1 MNIKKYIAQLLIFSM
16 IVSLVPE
23 YVGAALN
30 ENQQNSKEAQS
41 SEQLEVTKEF
51 DEVIKER
58 SANSKTFT
66 NGTGDFLKEVYPEEV
81 HNKVNG
87 QYQEIS
93 EELVYGQDGYM
104 TPEETNLESMFPDK
118 LSDDEPLIYR
128 FGNHELAIN
137 ITNASDGDNSIEPL
151 ENPNLEKENNN
162 LYYKEIY
169 PNIDLRHIALNNEV
183 KEDWIVNEFTGIN
196 EFNYS
201 IKTDLYGEVKAD
213 GSVGFYEDTTKS
225 SLVFSLPKPVMVDS
239 NYNETLGDGTRS
251 TKIHYDLKLIEK
263 GLYEL
268 KLTADKEWL
277 ASSKRVFPIYIDP
290 SVSINVLGDTYV
302 ASAYPNANF
311 NKQWDPSQGEYV
323 LQTGYYDSTSGTN
336 YPFMKFSI
344 QGDFKG
350 AVIDSAQLA
359 AYVTHSYYATE
370 KTGLWVD
377 EVKSKW
383 LADDLTWNNK
393 PTSKKITSTTVA
405 RDQWAY
411 FDVTDTVQAWTNGTR
426 NNYGFKFHT
435 NGNGKTYWKKITA
448 GESTNKAK
456 MVISYHYEKMANP
469 TITATA
475 YEDDLT
481 AGYVNVKWPS
491 VYGADSYE
499 LQMYDGKDFQSV
511 YSGTAT
517 TWTAKGKKL
526 FPKKPYAAS
535 NTYKEG
541 KGVELPIDPSEYYS
555 KRSGT
560 TITDKKYSFR
570 VLTKFP
576 KGDSPVSN
584 TVSKA
589 IPSIQVG
596 TPDLPKV
603 TAHAYPESDT
613 ANKDRGWL
621 DISWKAVPNATGYK
635 VRIWNGTKYEDFEVG
650 KITSVSTKGK
660 KIWPTDK
667 EIEAGKKDLHITDLS
682 SPNSVGKG
690 AELPI
695 DPSNTYGNSSTR
707 YSIRVIALSATGNS
721 PSSDVNYGY
730 IPLMAPKN
738 IKVEGALIDTFNN
751 KGNLKINWDAVTGAK
766 YYQVEINNGSKFEKY
781 QVKGKTNFDTTGITL
796 FDKME
801 TTEGEEKDKEINLP
815 AYPSNYYK
823 SAPLE
828 KNKDAYEVRVSAYRF
843 GDEGAPATEED
854 REDLGLRGLSDP
866 SASAYGHIPLHEELN
881 GIEDYFTYG
890 SHSFG
895 NAEASVNVTTGNMA
909 LQFNDESLFTRGTLG
924 FGFTRTYNSR
934 SQKDSP
940 LGKGWSYTG
949 GQYLTVTDNKDV
961 QYFDEDGT
969 LHLFK
974 YDTDTQ
980 TYISPKGKYLK
991 LEQQDADTFEIKDP
1005 DDFVEIYEKDSKDD
1019 NRYHILSYTDGNNNK
1034 IQFSYIDNQLKKIAE
1049 VNQKGEIIRNTIDI
1063 DYNTDNRI
1071 EKISYSSHWTE
1082 YHYDENGYLKSTT
1095 IKSKDTEEKIIE
1107 GFAYYKNGQM
1117 KLYIDGKKAE
1127 TKFLFDDQELTV
1139 FDKQDTDA
1147 EISVS
1152 TTYHYDADNNVF
1164 KVTDTDGNETFYSIG
1179 TSKDK
1184 YLVTKIVNSDDTT
1197 STIEYD
1203 DQFNIKKSTDADGN
1217 TTSAVYD
1224 PTSGKLTK
1232 ETSTEGTSIYE
1243 YNSKNQLIHSA
1254 DAKGVETTN
1263 TYKGVNLEAS
1273 KVGEELT
1280 SYLYD
1285 DYGRIVKTTY
1295 ANGTF
1300 EETAYNDTDDS
1311 ETKTDAKNNVNTTQ
1325 YNEFGQTK
1333 KLTDG
1338 TGRSKSYEYHPLHL
1352 NRISSVIDGKGNKTS
1367 YEYDGNGNLKKL
1379 TDAFKHVKQYQF
1391 NDNDQ
1396 LEKIIFPG
1404 LSGLPDMIFDY
1415 VYNLNGNLD
1424 TEKKPSGINTKYEY
1438 NEVDEVDKITVKS
1451 NNGANLLYWDPEYE
1465 NGLIKSSKF
1474 FNEQTNTDIVNKE
1487 FKYDDNGKLRKYTEG
1502 SFDSSYGYDE
1512 KERINKIKT
1521 EFKQDENTWDISQ
1534 STEYKVNEDKIH
1546 VIKVLSG
1553 EKILQS
1559 YKFDEDVADNKN
1571 SIMVNTNLFERINQ
1585 FNKAN
1590 LLTTIQYK
1598 QGDQVTNQ
1606 FNYMYDQS
1614 GNITKEESNQGKSI
1628 YEYDANNQLT
1638 NETLP
1643 DGSTNI
1649 YDYDVV
1655 GNRKERKSGKQTDSF
1670 EYNEANQVK
1679 TKNGQAYSY
1688 DADGNLTQDE
1698 NFKYEYNGLGQQVL
1712 VTDLADKEVARYNYD
1727 ENGLRTKK
1735 IVGSKTYEYHYEN
1748 ENLAMEVVKNN
1759 GTISEYRY
1767 YQWDGTTPLGSSI
1780 NTRESNGDR
1789 KEITY
1794 HYWTNQRGDVLSI
1807 RNDVGEEIGSYEYDA
1822 YGNILEVNSKVAK
1835 ENPIRY
1841 AGYYYD
1847 EETSHYYL
1855 QARYYNP
1862 ENGAF
1867 MALDPHPGDDNDPLT
1882 QNGYTYA
1889 NNNPVIFIDY
1899 NGQKSFK
1906 KKVRSQ
1912 INKAPKW
1919 VKDTLKKAFPNKT
1932 GFVYQNIS
1940 FNAVKWGVVGGF
1952 TGEVIVSISMFGRVK
1967 KAKAYGTIGLYSGFL
1982 VGAHMGAITSAF
1994 PAYARYQI
2002 GVFLF
2007 GK

>member
-1 MNIKKYIAQLLIFSM
+1 M
-16 IVSLVPE
+16 
-23 YVGAALN
+23 
-30 ENQQNSKEAQS
+30 
-41 SEQLEVTKEF
+41 
-51 DEVIKER
+51 
-58 SANSKTFT
+58 
-66 NGTGDFLKEVYPEEV
+66 
-81 HNKVNG
+81 
-87 QYQEIS
+87 
-93 EELVYGQDGYM
+93 
-104 TPEETNLESMFPDK
+104 
-118 LSDDEPLIYR
+118 
-128 FGNHELAIN
+128 
-137 ITNASDGDNSIEPL
+137 
-151 ENPNLEKENNN
+151 
-162 LYYKEIY
+162 
-169 PNIDLRHIALNNEV
+169 

-251 TKIHYDLKLIEK
+251 TKIHYDLKSMEK

-621 DISWKAVPNATGYK
+621 DISWKAVPNASGYK

-690 AELPI
+690 AELPV

-738 IKVEGALIDTFNN
+738 TKVEGTLIDTFNN

-823 SAPLE
+823 NPPLE
-828 KNKDAYEVRVSAYRF
+828 KDKDAYEVRVSAYRF

-854 REDLGLRGLSDP
+854 REDLGLRGLSVP
-866 SASAYGHIPLHEELN
+866 STSAYGHIPLNEELN

-895 NAEASVNVTTGNMA
+895 NADASVNVTTGNMA

-924 FGFTRTYNSR
+924 FDFIRTYNSR
-934 SQKDSP
+934 SQKESP
-940 LGKGWSYTG
+940 LGKGWTFTG
-949 GQYLTVTDNKDV
+949 NEYLQVDDNKDV
-961 QYFDEDGT
+961 EYFDEDGT

-974 YDTDTQ
+974 YDTATKM
-980 TYISPKGKYLK
+980 YISPKGKYLTLTQK
-991 LEQQDADTFEIKDP
+991 EADTFEIKDTG
-1005 DDFVEIYEKDSKDD
+1005 DFVENYTKSSKDD
-1019 NRYHILSYTDGNNNK
+1019 NRYQISSYTDGNNNK
-1034 IQFSYIDNQLKKIAE
+1034 IEFSYTNNRLTKIAE
-1049 VNQKGEIIRNTIDI
+1049 VYREGNIIRNTINI
-1063 DYNTDNRI
+1063 DYNAGNRI
-1071 EKISYSSHWTE
+1071 EKVSYSNHWTE
-1082 YHYDENGYLKSTT
+1082 YGYDENGYLKTT
-1095 IKSKDTEEKIIE
+1095 ITKSKDSKENEMIEES
-1107 GFAYYKNGQM
+1107 FHYDNGQLT
-1117 KLYIDGKKAE
+1117 LYKDGKSNL
-1127 TKFLFDDQELTV
+1127 TKFSYEDQVYMLFDQ
-1139 FDKQDTDA
+1139 QDPTE

-1152 TTYHYDADNNVF
+1152 TTYQYDTDNNKSIVTDTAGNETVYSREDTYAVTEI
-1164 KVTDTDGNETFYSIG
+1164 KNSDDTKSTMEYDDQYNIIGSTDTDGNSTSAAYDSNGNLTQQTSSNG
-1179 TSKDK
+1179 TS
-1184 YLVTKIVNSDDTT
+1184 S
-1197 STIEYD
+1197 
-1203 DQFNIKKSTDADGN
+1203 
-1217 TTSAVYD
+1217 
-1224 PTSGKLTK
+1224 
-1232 ETSTEGTSIYE
+1232 YE
-1243 YNSKNQLIHSA
+1243 YNSNNQLKHSVDSA
-1254 DAKGVETTN
+1254 GVETTK
-1263 TYKGVNLEAS
+1263 TYKGVNLETS
-1273 KVGEELT
+1273 KVGDELT
-1280 SYLYD
+1280 GFLYD
-1285 DYGRIVKTTY
+1285 DYGRTVKTTY

-1300 EETAYNDTDDS
+1300 EETAYSDADDS
-1311 ETKTDAKNNVNTTQ
+1311 ETTTDAKGNVVTTQ
-1325 YNEFGQTK
+1325 YNEFGQK
-1333 KLTDG
+1333 KKVTDG
-1338 TGRSKSYEYHPLHL
+1338 EDRSTSYEYDPLYVS
-1352 NRISSVIDGKGNKTS
+1352 RVSSVTDGKGNKTA
-1367 YEYDGNGNLKKL
+1367 YEYDGNGNLNKL
-1379 TDAFKHVKQYQF
+1379 TDALMHEKKYRY

-1396 LEKIIFPG
+1396 VEKVIFPG
-1404 LSGLPDMIFDY
+1404 LSNLPGMIFDY
-1415 VYNLNGNLD
+1415 KYNSNGNLAIE
-1424 TEKKPSGINTKYEY
+1424 TKPSGISTQYEY
-1438 NEVDEVDKITVKS
+1438 NEVNDVDKVTVKKS
-1451 NNGANLLYWDPEYE
+1451 PTGPTLLYWDQEYE
-1465 NGLIKSSKF
+1465 NGLLKSIKF
-1474 FNEQTNTDIVNKE
+1474 FNEQNNTDIVNKKFE
-1487 FKYDDNGKLRKYTEG
+1487 YDENGKLTNYSVG
-1502 SFDSSYGYDE
+1502 SFASIYGYDN
-1512 KERINKIKT
+1512 KDRINNVKT
-1521 EFKQDENTWDISQ
+1521 EFKHGANTWGIDQ
-1534 STEYKVNEDKIH
+1534 STEYKVDEDKIDI
-1546 VIKVLSG
+1546 VKVKSG
-1553 EKILQS
+1553 DKLLQS
-1559 YKFDEDVADNKN
+1559 YKFDEDVASNKN
-1571 SIMVNTNLFERINQ
+1571 SIMVNTNLFERIIQ

-1590 LLTTIQYK
+1590 LLATIQYK
-1598 QGDQVTNQ
+1598 QGNQVTSQ
-1606 FNYMYDQS
+1606 FSYIYDQS
-1614 GNITKEESNQGKSI
+1614 GNIKQEESNKDVSI
-1628 YEYDANNQLT
+1628 FEYDANNQLEK
-1638 NETLP
+1638 ETLT
-1643 DGSTNI
+1643 DGSTNTYV
-1649 YDYDVV
+1649 YDKV
-1655 GNRKERKSGKQTDSF
+1655 GNRKERISGKQTDVF
-1670 EYNEANQVK
+1670 EYNVANQIK
-1679 TKNGQAYSY
+1679 TKNGQAYTY
-1688 DADGNLTQDE
+1688 DVDGNLTQDE
-1698 NFKYEYNGLGQQVL
+1698 NFKYEYNELGQQVRI
-1712 VTDLADKEVARYNYD
+1712 TDLADKEIARYEYD
-1727 ENGLRTKK
+1727 ETGLRTKK
-1735 IVGSKTYEYHYEN
+1735 FVGTKTYEYHFDN
-1748 ENLAMEVVKNN
+1748 GNLAMEVIKEND
-1759 GTISEYRY
+1759 IILEYRY
-1767 YQWDGTTPLGSSI
+1767 YQWNGYTPLGMVLKKKDA
-1780 NTRESNGDR
+1780 EGAW
-1789 KEITY
+1789 KEY
-1794 HYWTNQRGDVLSI
+1794 SYYYWTNQRGDVISV
-1807 RNDVGEEIGSYEYDA
+1807 RNNSGDEVGSYNYDA
-1822 YGNILEVNSKVAK
+1822 YGNILVLDGEVAK
-1835 ENPIRY
+1835 ENSIRY

-1847 EETSHYYL
+1847 TETKNYYL

-1862 ENGAF
+1862 DNGAF
-1867 MALDPHPGDDNDPLT
+1867 LALDSHPGDSGEPLS
-1882 QNGYTYA
+1882 QNGYTYG
-1889 NNNPVIFIDY
+1889 NNNPMKYVDPFGKFSMRTEAIKRIIDSAMSLIPA
-1899 NGQKSFK
+1899 GRAVQLLLKS
-1906 KKVRSQ
+1906 RNHSQ
-1912 INKAPKW
+1912 ITRRMGTASIR
-1919 VKDTLKKAFPNKT
+1919 VVTDTTDTALSRMGVNKKARRAIIASMANTF
-1932 GFVYQNIS
+1932 
-1940 FNAVKWGVVGGF
+1940 AVAIDFTVGGMVVRIMRRYF
-1952 TGEVIVSISMFGRVK
+1952 KTYDK
-1967 KAKAYGTIGLYSGFL
+1967 KAKAYGWWGPKVSYEYMKLW
-1982 VGAHMGAITSAF
+1982 
-1994 PAYARYQI
+1994 
-2002 GVFLF
+2002 
-2007 GK
+2007 